1 MSLNSEWNTMYIF
14 IIKGQNL
21 HRITSPFTEIEGLK
35 EEKISEQIIIIFNF
49 GKVNSFVAFCFFVF
63 FQLTGNMSNSL
74 KLSSRCL
81 MLVST

>member
-21 HRITSPFTEIEGLK
+21 RRITSPLTEIEGLK

-49 GKVNSFVAFCFFVF
+49 GKVNSFVAFCFF
-63 FQLTGNMSNSL
+63 QLTGNMSNSL

>member
-21 HRITSPFTEIEGLK
+21 RRITSPLTEMEGLK

-49 GKVNSFVAFCFFVF
+49 GKVSSFVAFWFFS
-63 FQLTGNMSNSL
+63 QLTGNISNY
-74 KLSSRCL
+74 
-81 MLVST
+81 

>member
-1 MSLNSEWNTMYIF
+1 MYIF

-21 HRITSPFTEIEGLK
+21 RRITSPLTEIEGLK
-35 EEKISEQIIIIFNF
+35 EEKICEQIIIIFNF
-49 GKVNSFVAFCFFVF
+49 GKVNSFVAFCF